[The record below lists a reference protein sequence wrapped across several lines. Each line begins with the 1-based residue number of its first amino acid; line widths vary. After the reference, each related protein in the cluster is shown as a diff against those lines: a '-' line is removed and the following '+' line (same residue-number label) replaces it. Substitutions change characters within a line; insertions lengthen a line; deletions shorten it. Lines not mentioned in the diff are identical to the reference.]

1 MKRKFIDSSTLQT
14 VGYEP
19 QSGTLEVEFKN
30 GKLYQYYEVPEL
42 VYRQLLA
49 ADSAGKFL
57 NTRIKPMYSFSQI
70 Q

>member
-1 MKRKFIDSSTLQT
+1 MKRKIIDSSTLQT

-19 QSGTLEVEFKN
+19 QSGTLEIEFKN
-30 GKLYQYYEVPEL
+30 GRRYQYYDVPEL
-42 VYRQLLA
+42 VVRQLLA

-57 NTRIKPMYSFSQI
+57 NTRIKAMYSFKQI

>member
-14 VGYEP
+14 VGYEVA
-19 QSGTLEVEFKN
+19 SGILEVEFKN

-49 ADSAGKFL
+49 ADSAGRFL
-57 NTRIKPMYSFSQI
+57 NTRIKPMYSFAQI

>member
-14 VGYEP
+14 VGYEVA
-19 QSGTLEVEFKN
+19 SGTLEVEFKN

-49 ADSAGKFL
+49 ADSAGRFL
-57 NTRIKPMYSFSQI
+57 NTRIKPMYSFAQI